1 MRKIEKIEIVNFQI
15 WENVSIDLNDFNI
28 IKGSSNSGKSA
39 IVRAINMVI
48 NNDWHKSWL
57 RKDTTTSKVKLIF
70 NDGTYIERIRGSV
83 NSVLIKEV
91 DKEEETWSGFGS
103 NYPQE
108 VIEFLNLGEENCS
121 YQFDSHF
128 FLSLS
133 PTKRAL
139 TLGTFSDL
147 QKIDGILVDVQ
158 KNIRD
163 NDNHVK
169 SLNMNLD
176 NSKTELK
183 KIQEILKA
191 EKAVNI
197 LIEAQEFNFK
207 LRAILELKEELGRID
222 LELDSFIGIDELSKV
237 SIKQENLIEGM
248 NYILNVDN
256 VESEILKIDSQISIL
271 ESKIKPEELCPTCG
285 QLIGESHEKT

>member
-169 SLNMNLD
+169 SLNSRN
-176 NSKTELK
+176 
-183 KIQEILKA
+183 
-191 EKAVNI
+191 
-197 LIEAQEFNFK
+197 
-207 LRAILELKEELGRID
+207 
-222 LELDSFIGIDELSKV
+222 
-237 SIKQENLIEGM
+237 IEGRKG
-248 NYILNVDN
+248 
-256 VESEILKIDSQISIL
+256 S
-271 ESKIKPEELCPTCG
+271 
-285 QLIGESHEKT
+285 